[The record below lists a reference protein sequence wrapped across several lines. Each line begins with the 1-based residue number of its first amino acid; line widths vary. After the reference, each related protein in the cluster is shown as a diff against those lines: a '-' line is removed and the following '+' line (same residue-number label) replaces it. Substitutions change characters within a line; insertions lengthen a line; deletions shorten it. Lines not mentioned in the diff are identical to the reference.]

1 MRRRIAILSADVGL
15 GLSFGWSTVA
25 FGQYPPVGVGITVT
39 DGCSVSGGS
48 FTVSGTHF
56 VPGESITL
64 TLHSTPVSSITT
76 HANSTGPGAG
86 DFGPTT
92 VTVPSTAT
100 PDNNT
105 PIVATGDSGDSA
117 TITVDVAS
125 STCAASSGLAFTG
138 AAGSGLA
145 FTGADIAALS
155 SVGAIALALGGM
167 LILTGRRRRRSTGV

>member
-1 MRRRIAILSADVGL
+1 MKRNLLTVATVVGL
-15 GLSFGWSTVA
+15 GLTFGWSTAA
-25 FGQYPPVGVGITVT
+25 FGANADVLGGVGITVT
-39 DGCSVSGGS
+39 DGCSVLGGS
-48 FTVSGTHF
+48 FTVNGTNF
-56 VPGESITL
+56 EPNESITL
-64 TLHSTPVSSITT
+64 ALHSTPVSSITT
-76 HANSTGPGAG
+76 STNSTGS
-86 DFGPTT
+86 FGPTT
-92 VTVPSTAT
+92 VTIPSNAK

-105 PIVATGDSGDSA
+105 PIVATGGSGDSA

-167 LILTGRRRRRSTGV
+167 LILTSRRRRRSTGV

>member
-1 MRRRIAILSADVGL
+1 MKRNLLTVATVVGL
-15 GLSFGWSTVA
+15 GLTFGWSTAA
-25 FGQYPPVGVGITVT
+25 FGQYPPVGVGISVT
-39 DGCSVSGGS
+39 DGCSVLGGS
-48 FTVSGTHF
+48 FTVSGTNF
-56 VPGESITL
+56 EPGESITL
-64 TLHSTPVSSITT
+64 TLHSTPVSTITT
-76 HANSTGPGAG
+76 YANSTGSGAG

-92 VTVPSTAT
+92 VTIPSNAT

-105 PIVATGDSGDSA
+105 PIVATGGSGDSA

-167 LILTGRRRRRSTGV
+167 LILTGRRRRTTGV